1 MIYYLLALG
10 PIVGLLFLSEIL
22 WRKKILRGELARKF
36 VHILAGI
43 HVAFWA
49 YYLSY
54 DAIFIIAIAT
64 FVLLTYSRQVKLFHA
79 IHDVHRITIGELIYP
94 LGVAVTALLGMEQW
108 IFAISILFMALA
120 DGMAAVMGKIF
131 GKNNQ
136 YKVFGSKMLKKSVIG
151 TLSYLTFAV
160 YAMALGL
167 FIGGSD
173 TLNANLALTFIALPL
188 ASAVMENIS
197 PYGLDNFT
205 TPLLVTLV
213 LNSLL

>member
-1 MIYYLLALG
+1 
-10 PIVGLLFLSEIL
+10 
-22 WRKKILRGELARKF
+22 
-36 VHILAGI
+36 
-43 HVAFWA
+43 
-49 YYLSY
+49 
-54 DAIFIIAIAT
+54 
-64 FVLLTYSRQVKLFHA
+64 
-79 IHDVHRITIGELIYP
+79 
-94 LGVAVTALLGMEQW
+94 MEQW